1 MALLPR
7 RLRALTVL
15 TALGLAAVLTGAAPL
30 SPATASRAATA
41 VPATSSTGAPLTV
54 VGYLAFWDQ
63 VRGLGSVQR
72 HPELTDA
79 SPSWWRPTADGS
91 IVRQTATVDD
101 SAATVQKMQ
110 AAGVRVLPAI
120 ANYDGRSWSRTAVGA
135 ALADPT
141 ARSRMVRRIVDRVVN
156 RGLEGI
162 DIDFEHL
169 AASDRAGMSA
179 FARELST
186 ALHAKGKLLAIT
198 VHPKSS
204 EPGGQP
210 KNQAQDYA
218 ALGAAADQFRV
229 MLYDYH
235 WDTSAP
241 GPVAPIAWV
250 KQVATFTAS
259 VVPRNKIVLG
269 FAGYGYDWPA
279 TGAGE
284 TQMWTELTALARE
297 HGAPVVFDPVKGGSS
312 FRYVDD
318 AGTAHTVW
326 MEDAASLAQ
335 KTAVVRSMGLA
346 GMHLWR
352 LGGEDPALWAAVR

>member
-1 MALLPR
+1 MTLLPLR
-7 RLRALTVL
+7 RALAAL
-15 TALGLAAVLTGAAPL
+15 TALGLAAGLSGATPL
-30 SPATASRAATA
+30 SPATASSRAASSA
-41 VPATSSTGAPLTV
+41 VTSTQAPLTA
-54 VGYLAFWDQ
+54 VGYLAYWDQ
-63 VRGLGSVQR
+63 ARGLASVR
-72 HPELTDA
+72 EHPEMTDA

-91 IVRQTATVDD
+91 IVKQTTRVDD
-101 SAATVQKMQ
+101 STTTVRAMQ

-120 ANYDGRSWSRTAVGA
+120 ANYDGRSWSRRAVGA

-141 ARSRMVRRIVDRVVN
+141 ARTRMVRRIVARVVD

-186 ALHAKGKLLAIT
+186 ALHARGKLLAIT

-235 WDTSAP
+235 WDTSRP
-241 GPVAPIAWV
+241 GPLAPIAWV
-250 KQVATFTAS
+250 RQVATFAAS
-259 VVPRNKIVLG
+259 VVPRSKIVLG
-269 FAGYGYDWPA
+269 FAGYGYDWPS
-279 TGAGE
+279 GRAGE
-284 TQMWTELTALARE
+284 SQMWTELTALARE
-297 HGAPVVFDPVKGGSS
+297 HGSQVVFDPVRGGSS

-326 MEDAASLAQ
+326 LEDAASLAQ
-335 KTAVVRSMGLA
+335 KTEVVRSMGLA

-352 LGGEDPALWAAVR
+352 LGGEDPALWATVR